1 MKYRAVLFDMDGVLI
16 DARDWH
22 YEALNQALKPFDLEI
37 SRFEHENEFDGLSTK
52 VKLEKLVLAGK
63 LPRKLV
69 KTIEAVKQDRT
80 LRIAAEK
87 CFPNIAHQILLARLK
102 KTGLKIGVVTNSI
115 RDTSEFMLKYANV
128 YSLLDTLVTNQ
139 DILNPKPA
147 PDGYLL
153 GCQNL
158 NFSPKEVLVVED
170 GEYGTRAAIAA
181 GCEVLRVKSP
191 EDVCLSLLSTHI
203 PDLI

>member
-1 MKYRAVLFDMDGVLI
+1 MKYGAVLFDMDGVLI

-37 SRFEHENEFDGLSTK
+37 SRYDHENEFDGLSTK

-63 LPRKLV
+63 LPKKLV
-69 KTIEAVKQDRT
+69 KTIEEIKQDRT

-87 CFPNIAHQILLARLK
+87 CFPNIAHQILLSRLK
-102 KTGLKIGVVTNSI
+102 KAGLKIGVVTNSI
-115 RDTSEFMLKYANV
+115 RDSSEFMLKYANV
-128 YSLLDTLVTNQ
+128 YGLLDTLVTNQ
-139 DILNPKPA
+139 DVVNPKPA

-153 GCQNL
+153 ACKNL
-158 NFSPKEVLVVED
+158 NLSSREVLVVED
-170 GEYGTRAAIAA
+170 GDYGTQAAKAA

-191 EDVCLSLLSTHI
+191 DDVCLSLLSTHI
-203 PDLI
+203 PNLI